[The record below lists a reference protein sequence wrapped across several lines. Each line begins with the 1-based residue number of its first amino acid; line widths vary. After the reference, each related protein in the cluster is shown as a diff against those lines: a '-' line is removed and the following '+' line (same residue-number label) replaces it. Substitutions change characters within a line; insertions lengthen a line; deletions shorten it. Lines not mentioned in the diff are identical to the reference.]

1 MKAVALLSSGI
12 DSPVAIYLM
21 LRKGFE
27 ITPVHFRQSGTKESK
42 VFELCEVLGKYGK
55 LNEPVI
61 VDAYEEQAPMFSKLA
76 EIGKAKWTCLFCKY
90 MMLRKACRVGHEI
103 GARAIVTGDSL
114 GQVASQTLDNL
125 MIISRA
131 SDLPILRPLIG
142 LDKEEIVR
150 IAKEIGTFDISIE
163 PEESCPFVP
172 RYPIVRGS
180 LGEFERIRERL
191 VREGVL

>member
-1 MKAVALLSSGI
+1 MKVVALLSSGI

-27 ITPVHFRQSGTKESK
+27 VTPIHFRQSSKKESK
-42 VFELCEVLGKYGK
+42 VFELCEVLKRYGR

-61 VDAYEEQAPMFSKLA
+61 VDAYGEQAPVFSKLA
-76 EIGKAKWTCLFCKY
+76 EIGKVKWTCLFCKWT
-90 MMLRKACRVGHEI
+90 MLRKACRIGHRI
-103 GARAIVTGDSL
+103 GAKAIITGDSL

-125 MIISRA
+125 LIISTA

-150 IAKEIGTFDISIE
+150 IAREIGTFEISIK
-163 PEESCPFVP
+163 PEEPCPFVP
-172 RYPIVRGS
+172 KYPVVRGS
-180 LGEFERIRERL
+180 LGEFEKIREKL

>member
-1 MKAVALLSSGI
+1 MRAVALLSSGI

-27 ITPVHFRQSGTKESK
+27 VTPVHFRQSGTKESK
-42 VFELCEVLGKYGK
+42 VFELCEVLGKYGR
-55 LNEPVI
+55 LNEPVV
-61 VDAYEEQAPMFSKLA
+61 VDAYEEQAPVFSKLA
-76 EIGKAKWTCLFCKY
+76 EIGKGKWTCLFCKWT
-90 MMLRKACRVGHEI
+90 MLRKACRVGHQI
-103 GARAIVTGDSL
+103 GAKAIITGDSL

-125 MIISRA
+125 LIISTA

-150 IAKEIGTFDISIE
+150 IANAIGTFEISIE
-163 PEESCPFVP
+163 QEEPCPFVP
-172 RYPIVRGS
+172 RYPVVRGS
-180 LGEFERIRERL
+180 LGEFERIKERL